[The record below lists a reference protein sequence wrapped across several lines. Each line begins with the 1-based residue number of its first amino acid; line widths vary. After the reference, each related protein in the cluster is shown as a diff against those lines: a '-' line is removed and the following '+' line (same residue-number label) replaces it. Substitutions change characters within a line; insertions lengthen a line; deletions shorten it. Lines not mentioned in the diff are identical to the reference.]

1 MIYYI
6 RDKLINYTSP
16 IFKIGRKVKV
26 MNTENS
32 KKPVNQ
38 IVYVVVA
45 HSVADD
51 YWSSIDDISIFS
63 KREDAEKEKERLEKG
78 DHKGYPVEIFERVV
92 NDN

>member
-1 MIYYI
+1 
-6 RDKLINYTSP
+6 
-16 IFKIGRKVKV
+16 

-32 KKPVNQ
+32 KKPVNPV
-38 IVYVVVA
+38 VYVVAA

-51 YWSSIDDISIFS
+51 YWSSIDELSIFS

>member
-6 RDKLINYTSP
+6 RDKLIKYIST
-16 IFKIGRKVKV
+16 IFKIGRKVKI

-32 KKPVNQ
+32 KKP
-38 IVYVVVA
+38 VYVVVA

-51 YWSSIDDISIFS
+51 YWSSIDALTIFT